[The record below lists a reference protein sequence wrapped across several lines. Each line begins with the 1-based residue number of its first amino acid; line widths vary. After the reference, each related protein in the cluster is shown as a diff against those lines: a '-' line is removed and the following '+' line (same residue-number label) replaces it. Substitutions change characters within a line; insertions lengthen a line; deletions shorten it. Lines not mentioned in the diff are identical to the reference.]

1 MIEEEIS
8 SLLRDLLSATAN
20 ADSEGV
26 LNATLALDS
35 LQKERA
41 AEIPKQLQ
49 HYLERR
55 SYPKALAFVEVPQD
69 S

>member
-8 SLLRDLLSATAN
+8 SLLRDLLSATADS
-20 ADSEGV
+20 DSEGV
-26 LNATLALDS
+26 LKATLALDS
-35 LQKERA
+35 VQKERA
-41 AEIPKQLQ
+41 SEIPKQLQ

-55 SYPKALAFVEVPQD
+55 SYPKALAFLEGCQD